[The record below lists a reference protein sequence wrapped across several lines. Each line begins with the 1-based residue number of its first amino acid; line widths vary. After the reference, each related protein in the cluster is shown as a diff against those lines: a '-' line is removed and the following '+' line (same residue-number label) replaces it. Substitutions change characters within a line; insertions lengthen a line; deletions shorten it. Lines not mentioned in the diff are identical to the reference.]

1 MNDTNP
7 FNLIMISAMY
17 ENGGNTTHRFF
28 DGHPALHVYPFESQL
43 GNARCSDFLS
53 SLFPFKYRYPDF
65 PVSSDPAE
73 DYELFFD
80 EELKTFLRNR
90 KVSKFRSADLVM
102 DESVRKRRFCELAAS
117 RPRTRGHI
125 VAAFFKA
132 TFDAWENENASGSE
146 TGTVGYS
153 PVIGFDGEQIL
164 SDFPNGHII
173 HVVRNPWSAYAD
185 TIKRPFPLSIS
196 RYATTWSFMQHCAL
210 MLAGRYPDRFHI
222 VRFEDLIA
230 DPHRTMDQLADVLGI
245 AFCDALL
252 HPSWNGRPM
261 AEVYPWGTIRV
272 PTTEVNIATM
282 NELSAGQQ
290 AEIKS
295 FCAPM
300 LPLLNYQDLAEL
312 NAG

>member
-17 ENGGNTTHRFF
+17 ENGGNVMHRFF
-28 DGHPALHVYPFESQL
+28 DGHPELHVYPFESQL

-53 SLFPFKYRYPDF
+53 SLFPFKYRYPEF
-65 PVSSDPAE
+65 PVTSDPAG

-90 KVSKFRSADLVM
+90 MVSKFGGADLVM
-102 DESVRKRRFCELAAS
+102 DESVRKRRFCELVVS
-117 RPRTRGHI
+117 RPRTRRNI
-125 VAAFFKA
+125 VAAFFEA
-132 TFDAWENENASGSE
+132 TFDAWENEHTSGGE
-146 TGTVGYS
+146 KCTVGYS

-164 SDFPNGHII
+164 SDFPNGHIV

-185 TIKRPFPLSIS
+185 TIKRPFPLPIS
-196 RYATTWSFMQHCAL
+196 RFATIWSFMQNFAL
-210 MLAGRYPDRFHI
+210 MLAGRYPDRFHV

-230 DPHRTMDQLADVLGI
+230 DPRQTMGELADALGI

-252 HPSWNGRPM
+252 QPSWNREPL
-261 AEVYPWGTIRV
+261 AEIHPWGTIRV
-272 PTTEVNIATM
+272 PTNEVNIATM
-282 NELSAGQQ
+282 NELSAEQH
-290 AEIKS
+290 AEIRS

-300 LPLLNYQDLAEL
+300 LTLLNYQDLAVPP
-312 NAG
+312 AG